1 MSSLRHFYNKIDSK
15 VKVKGQGQM
24 SKVKYLSSIS
34 FKASRSV
41 FFANFLIKCWKK
53 CQNLDTKVK
62 VKYMFFQQKWLSRSR
77 PKGQGQISRSKVK
90 GQGHSKQVKVSYLRF
105 FMKTLKKMPKIC
117 FQGHSQGQGHISI
130 FPAIL
135 PIFSQNLRNQPI
147 FHWFWSK
154 ISKTQFA
161 RTGQTPPNQ
170 GP

>member
-1 MSSLRHFYNKIDSK
+1 MPKLRHQGQGQIHVFPTKMTIK

-24 SKVKYLSSIS
+24 
-34 FKASRSV
+34 
-41 FFANFLIKCWKK
+41 
-53 CQNLDTKVK
+53 
-62 VKYMFFQQKWLSRSR
+62 
-77 PKGQGQISRSKVK
+77 SRSKVK

-147 FHWFWSK
+147 FH
-154 ISKTQFA
+154 
-161 RTGQTPPNQ
+161 
-170 GP
+170 